1 MKTHF
6 SVFRLLICLLLCCT
20 LIFNCLLL
28 ESKAVL
34 IESFLAWG
42 VAAMLILFSA
52 GVVFQVHDDFEIQA
66 IGQNFQLHMKQWGE
80 DNDKADI
87 VDLWFEAIRIDL
99 TNGPGGSGDPRV
111 LMNNALSVGISLW
124 IYKIINGLI
133 NIENVY
139 VDPSL
144 SFSASTLL
152 PYTSSYGPYYA
163 LEDLGKNFTLKLWQS
178 LPLLEIN
185 KYVMMV
191 GITETYLYGFYF
203 DECGVFTCGRFANK
217 SGRVNAS
224 LLGVFSISDYELV
237 YSDYVT
243 SYDSSHSY
251 NCKIYYDKSFAE
263 QDPEF
268 TFSSCLAFNFDG
280 SAPVYKMYD
289 TLQKNYAVMYKFYSK
304 NSMNTTWDTTTV
316 ERRFGYEL
324 MDSCYRA
331 NISSVTW
338 AGSYPHITLDTL
350 VGDIAEGVLSGELG
364 AEDITVPDIDYSMI
378 FPDNVGAL
386 EGVQNIGQMMSQGDL
401 TLEEYQ
407 DMIQVGSTA
416 AETPTFVSSIPFA
429 SSVTYYKGQTA
440 APITVLATVTDGG
453 TLTYEWYRYGKDA
466 SGKLYSV
473 EVLSTSNSYVPS
485 TSEVGTAHYY
495 CRVTNTSPEGY
506 VSFKS
511 TSSIKVQVLN
521 ESGTDTG
528 TETDSELA
536 DKIGS
541 AVGDAVND
549 ALNDSLGDTLQDALA
564 QNQTQQDSAAQQQG
578 NDAANQL
585 IELIPDYSADFL
597 PSVKNLAS
605 SVGYEGTSCVLTM
618 PAITIPAVG
627 GLFPQT
633 TLLGEQT
640 INFED
645 YFNKMPSAIL
655 MIVRAVF
662 DVAIVLFCLREIMDL
677 IRRASTGFKDNG
689 KEVE

>member
-1 MKTHF
+1 MKSHF
-6 SVFRLLICLLLCCT
+6 SVFRLLICLLLCCS
-20 LIFNCLLL
+20 LIFSCLHVKV
-28 ESKAVL
+28 EAFA
-34 IESFLAWG
+34 IEGFFGIG
-42 VAAMLILFSA
+42 VAALLILFSA
-52 GVVFQVHDDFEIQA
+52 GVVIQVSSQADVEA
-66 IGQNFQLHMKQWGE
+66 IGRSFQSHMYQWGTE
-80 DNDKADI
+80 ANKLDEVNDWFNGLSI
-87 VDLWFEAIRIDL
+87 V
-99 TNGPGGSGDPRV
+99 PGSGSGGNDPRPQV
-111 LMNNALSVGISLW
+111 NLARGILAGITLWVSSVILGTIKITDPDADTTPQGYIGYSGLTLERAFLYSLDD
-124 IYKIINGLI
+124 NL
-133 NIENVY
+133 N
-139 VDPSL
+139 
-144 SFSASTLL
+144 
-152 PYTSSYGPYYA
+152 SS
-163 LEDLGKNFTLKLWQS
+163 NFPFWDFLKLAYDNE
-178 LPLLEIN
+178 LA
-185 KYVMMV
+185 M
-191 GITETYLYGFYF
+191 ITICNSYDLMGFYF
-203 DECGVFTCGRFANK
+203 DESGLLKIGRWDNSSDQALAKNCTMYPLSSLTLLDSYSSSSLYVFGSKTAAQQHPDYSTINALAIDWDKNGSMVTSSSVNYINIYGDYKKAGDEVFTT
-217 SGRVNAS
+217 SGTYQFQYS
-224 LLGVFSISDYELV
+224 YTGVVGGNYNGVGYVYHMSSWSGISE
-237 YSDYVT
+237 
-243 SYDSSHSY
+243 
-251 NCKIYYDKSFAE
+251 
-263 QDPEF
+263 
-268 TFSSCLAFNFDG
+268 DG
-280 SAPVYKMYD
+280 SFILPDK
-289 TLQKNYAVMYKFYSK
+289 
-304 NSMNTTWDTTTV
+304 
-316 ERRFGYEL
+316 
-324 MDSCYRA
+324 
-331 NISSVTW
+331 
-338 AGSYPHITLDTL
+338 L
-350 VGDIAEGVLSGELG
+350 VGDAAEGVLSGELSP
-364 AEDITVPDIDYSMI
+364 EDITLPDIDYSMI

-521 ESGTDTG
+521 ESGTDSG

-549 ALNDSLGDTLQDALA
+549 ALNNSLGDTLQDALA

-662 DVAIVLFCLREIMDL
+662 DIAIVLFCLREIMDL